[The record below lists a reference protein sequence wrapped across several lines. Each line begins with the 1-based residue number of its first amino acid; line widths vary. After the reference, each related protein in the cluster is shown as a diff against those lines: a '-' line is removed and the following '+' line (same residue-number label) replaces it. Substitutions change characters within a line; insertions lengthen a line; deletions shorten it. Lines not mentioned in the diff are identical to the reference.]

1 MKFSPMENFDERFY
15 IQLILQQSN
24 LTHNRVQFRIVL
36 SGGTEVYWSEFS
48 FSFTHLSAL
57 IIVLT

>member
-1 MKFSPMENFDERFY
+1 METFNERFY

-24 LTHNRVQFRIVL
+24 LTHDRVQLRIVL
-36 SGGTEVYWSEFS
+36 SGGIEVYWSEFS
-48 FSFTHLSAL
+48 FFFTHLSAL